1 MSSKKV
7 HILFSVIIFLMI
19 VSISFPVSAAQEYEG
34 IFKIG
39 GDVLI
44 PGNTSISGD
53 AVAVFGSV
61 KVRGNLSGNAV
72 AVMGDVI
79 VEGVIEGD
87 AISVGGKV
95 LVREGAKL
103 GGEIV
108 QVGPGMKI
116 PSRNLNI
123 TVKKFFRSTFK
134 LFNLISAY
142 ALGILVLALFPNHV
156 KNVTNNIDKNLGR
169 EILIGLAALILII
182 PLIVLT
188 ALSIIGIPLIP
199 LILIIFTA
207 AVFLGYLGISFFIG
221 GKIEEL
227 GKWDTPKYVRLIIG
241 ITVLWVAKQIPLV
254 VFIIVLG
261 TVIIGLGAVLDTRFG
276 TVKD

>member
-1 MSSKKV
+1 MSSKKMI
-7 HILFSVIIFLMI
+7 ILFSTILFIMI
-19 VSISFPVSAAQEYEG
+19 VLISLPVSAAQEYEG

-156 KNVTNNIDKNLGR
+156 KNVTDNIDKNLGR
-169 EILIGLAALILII
+169 KILIGLAALILII

-207 AVFLGYLGISFFIG
+207 AIFLGYLGISLFIG
-221 GKIEEL
+221 RKIEEL
-227 GKWDTPKYVRLIIG
+227 GKWNTQKYLKLLIG
-241 ITVLWVAKQIPLV
+241 ITVLWLANQVPFV
-254 VFIIVLG
+254 GFIVKLG
-261 TVIIGLGAVLDTRFG
+261 TAIIGLGAALDTHFG
-276 TVKD
+276 MIKD